1 MEELIIPNP
10 SAHDVASYDV
20 QVEGQ
25 ALNPA
30 YELLSLV
37 VVKEINR
44 IPVVKMSF
52 RDGEAAEQSF
62 DISNTDDL
70 IPGKK
75 VVVKVGYDGNNQ
87 QVFKGIITR
96 QAIRVKEN
104 GNTELHVECRDE
116 AVKMTI
122 GRKSRYHE
130 NVKDNQVADDLVGR
144 YPGLSADAETTAV
157 LHKEMVQHHISDW
170 DFLLLRAE
178 ANGMLVNV
186 EDGKIKMAKPDTSAA
201 PVLQLTYGSSIME
214 FEAEMDARFQW
225 KSVKAFSWD
234 YANQQLFDAETSEAS
249 AFKQHGNLEGS
260 KLAEAIGL
268 DHYNMRHSGYV
279 TEQELQSW
287 TDGALLRSRMAKI
300 KGRARITGFS
310 GVKPGD
316 MVKLEGVGDRY
327 KGNAFVTAV
336 THEVG
341 KGLWE
346 THIQFGLD
354 AERYAAVYKDIAD
367 PLSAGLMGG
376 IHGLQ
381 IGKVVQLANDPN
393 GEDRILVKIPVID
406 NNAQGTWSRVACLD
420 AGNQRGTFFRPEID
434 DEVIVGFINDDPN
447 DAIVLGQLNSSAKPA
462 PLPGKDENHEKGIF
476 TRSKMRVHFHD
487 QTKTITIDTPAGNSI
502 KLDEQGKTIEIKD
515 QNQNKVTMDPA
526 GVKLSSPK
534 NVDIEAGINLS
545 LKAGATLT
553 IGGLNLSVKA
563 DGSLAL
569 QGAMTKLTSSGITE
583 IQGSLVKIN

>member
-10 SAHDVASYDV
+10 STHDVASYDV
-20 QVEGQ
+20 QIEGQ

-30 YELLSLV
+30 YELMSLSV
-37 VVKEINR
+37 SKEINR
-44 IPVVKMSF
+44 IPVVKMVF
-52 RDGEAAEQSF
+52 RDGEAAERDF
-62 DISNTDDL
+62 EISNTDDL
-70 IPGKK
+70 VPGKK
-75 VVVKVGYDGNNQ
+75 IVVKAGYDGNNT
-87 QVFKGIITR
+87 QVFNGIITR
-96 QAIRVKEN
+96 QAIKVKAN

-122 GRKSRYHE
+122 GRKSKYHE
-130 NVKDNQVADDLVGR
+130 NVKDSQLFDDLVGA
-144 YPGLSADAETTAV
+144 YAGLSADTEATSTT
-157 LHKEMVQHHISDW
+157 HKEMVQHHISDW
-170 DFLLLRAE
+170 DFMLLRAE

-186 EDGKIKMAKPDTSAA
+186 NDGKVKVFKPDTSAA
-201 PVLQLTYGSSIME
+201 TVVQLTYGSSIME

-234 YANQQLFDAETSEAS
+234 YANQQLFDAETSEAA
-249 AFKQHGNLEGS
+249 AFKQHGNIAGS
-260 KLAEAIGL
+260 QLAETVNL
-268 DHYNMRHSGYV
+268 DHYDMRHSGHV
-279 TEQELQSW
+279 IEQELQSW
-287 TDGALLRSRMAKI
+287 VDGAIMRSRLSKI
-300 KGRARITGFS
+300 RGRAKITGFS

-316 MVKLEGVGDRY
+316 MVKLEGVGERY

-336 THEVG
+336 IHEVG

-354 AERYAAVYKDIAD
+354 PERYAAVYKDIAD

-381 IGKVVQLANDPN
+381 IGKVVQLSSDPD
-393 GEDRILVKIPVID
+393 GEDRILVKIPTID
-406 NNAQGTWSRVACLD
+406 NNAKGIWSRVACLD

-434 DEVIVGFINDDPN
+434 DEVVVGFINDDPN
-447 DAIVLGQLNSSAKPA
+447 DAIILGQLNSSAKPA
-462 PLPGKDENHEKGIF
+462 PLQGSDDNHEKGIF

-515 QNQNKVTMDPA
+515 QNQNKVTMDPS

-553 IGGLNLSVKA
+553 IGGMNLSVKA
-563 DGSLAL
+563 DGSLGL
-569 QGAMTKLTSSGITE
+569 QGAMTKLSSSGITE